1 MIFNKLSV
9 RNKSKSRSTLVMMLL
24 PLLVTAML
32 IFATSFQGVSAQ
44 NQSSANTSNN
54 NNKTNQ
60 SSANTSNN
68 NNKTNLNTSGK
79 TVVIPQ
85 GNKATIIASPT
96 TAGQTK
102 NTQGNNRTGFT
113 SVSNLVVKDKTF
125 PIKYNITK
133 GKLLGIVGDKDKT
146 TMIFLLGGTSDNGKL
161 TVELPRNVLD
171 AKSQGN
177 TDTKYHVKI
186 DNKDVDYKEVGTNL
200 NARILQID
208 FSKDDRMM
216 EIAGTQMAS

>member
-54 NNKTNQ
+54 NNKTN
-60 SSANTSNN
+60 
-68 NNKTNLNTSGK
+68 LNTSGK

-85 GNKATIIASPT
+85 GNKATIIANPT

-200 NARILQID
+200 NARILQTD
-208 FSKDDRMM
+208 FGKNDRMI
-216 EIAGTQMAS
+216 EITGTEMTS

>member
-44 NQSSANTSNN
+44 NQSSV
-54 NNKTNQ
+54 
-60 SSANTSNN
+60 NTSNN

-85 GNKATIIASPT
+85 GNKATIIANPT

-208 FSKDDRMM
+208 ISKDDRMM

>member
-54 NNKTNQ
+54 NNKTN
-60 SSANTSNN
+60 
-68 NNKTNLNTSGK
+68 LNTSGK

-85 GNKATIIASPT
+85 GNKATIIANPT

-171 AKSQGN
+171 AKGQGN

>member
-1 MIFNKLSV
+1 
-9 RNKSKSRSTLVMMLL
+9 
-24 PLLVTAML
+24 ML

-44 NQSSANTSNN
+44 
-54 NNKTNQ
+54 NQ

>member
-54 NNKTNQ
+54 NNKTN
-60 SSANTSNN
+60 
-68 NNKTNLNTSGK
+68 LNTSGK

-85 GNKATIIASPT
+85 GNKATIIANPT

-113 SVSNLVVKDKTF
+113 SVSNLVVKDKMF

-216 EIAGTQMAS
+216 EVIGTEMTS

>member
-9 RNKSKSRSTLVMMLL
+9 RDKSKSRSTLVMMLL

-54 NNKTNQ
+54 NNKTN
-60 SSANTSNN
+60 
-68 NNKTNLNTSGK
+68 LNTSGK

-85 GNKATIIASPT
+85 GNKATIIANPT

>member
-54 NNKTNQ
+54 NNKTN
-60 SSANTSNN
+60 
-68 NNKTNLNTSGK
+68 LNTSGK

-85 GNKATIIASPT
+85 GNKATIIANPT
-96 TAGQTK
+96 TAVQTK

>member
-54 NNKTNQ
+54 NNKTN
-60 SSANTSNN
+60 
-68 NNKTNLNTSGK
+68 LNTSGK

-85 GNKATIIASPT
+85 GNKATIITNPT

-125 PIKYNITK
+125 PIKYNITM

>member
-1 MIFNKLSV
+1 MIFNKSSV

-54 NNKTNQ
+54 NNKTN
-60 SSANTSNN
+60 
-68 NNKTNLNTSGK
+68 LNTSGK

-85 GNKATIIASPT
+85 GNKATIIANPT

-177 TDTKYHVKI
+177 TDTKYHGSFARS
-186 DNKDVDYKEVGTNL
+186 GT
-200 NARILQID
+200 
-208 FSKDDRMM
+208 DRPTSRSSSRWCRPGRSVTMKCSS
-216 EIAGTQMAS
+216 T